1 MPPQRV
7 GFLPRFGLKKGTD
20 FTHFGL
26 ESGLVFKGTTG
37 ICENIL
43 IFGSV
48 FWENSNPDLRIQK
61 RILRFFGQIPKK
73 DHIIKS
79 TLWVD
84 SSDQIQIRIFEI
96 HNLSVFMGKDLKKV
110 FLTIVF

>member
-7 GFLPRFGLKKGTD
+7 GFLNRFGLKTGTD

-26 ESGLVFKGTTG
+26 ESSLVFKGTTG
-37 ICENIL
+37 MCESIL
-43 IFGSV
+43 IFGCV
-48 FWENSNPDLRIQK
+48 
-61 RILRFFGQIPKK
+61 FFGKIQIRISESKNGFCVLGGKSKK
-73 DHIIKS
+73 RIIKS
-79 TLWVD
+79 TLLLD